1 MKRTYQSH
9 MFNNRCEYI
18 IDFQKEAS
26 TKDRFY
32 MGKMITPT
40 ITALDNSGVTN
51 YQNFYQLFKRIGIKS
66 KEISVI
72 INEFKD
78 YINSF
83 EQNRQN
89 GENDTY
95 LSELIRNDSI
105 SEFIS
110 FVHQYN
116 LLLSSKLRPSIFE
129 MNPLLNER
137 EPTLIEYAAFYG
149 SIQIFNYLKDNDV
162 TLEPSLWIY
171 IIHSNN
177 AELFYFLEEKQ
188 IRPPQN

>member
-9 MFNNRCEYI
+9 KFNNRCEYI

-66 KEISVI
+66 KEIIVI

-83 EQNRQN
+83 EQNQKINWIKPRELN
-89 GENDTY
+89 KSNYGEKNIILNRLALEYPRELINFIYSY
-95 LSELIRNDSI
+95 LSRFNPCLTNGIFIHELKILVDEI
-105 SEFIS
+105 
-110 FVHQYN
+110 
-116 LLLSSKLRPSIFE
+116 
-129 MNPLLNER
+129 
-137 EPTLIEYAAFYG
+137 
-149 SIQIFNYLKDNDV
+149 
-162 TLEPSLWIY
+162 
-171 IIHSNN
+171 
-177 AELFYFLEEKQ
+177 EKQ
-188 IRPPQN
+188 KSLNNFLNHFVSNPAI